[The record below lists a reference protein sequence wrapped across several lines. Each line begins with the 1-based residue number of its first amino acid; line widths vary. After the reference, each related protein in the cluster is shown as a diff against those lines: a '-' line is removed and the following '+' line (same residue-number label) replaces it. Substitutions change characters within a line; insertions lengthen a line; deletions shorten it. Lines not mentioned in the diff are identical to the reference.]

1 MPNADVP
8 EDRLTKSGRSPLG
21 AAIITLLISAAWI
34 TGGCDDRGLTDVVTV
49 VNNTGQVVHF
59 EIVTVQGTPFPLNK
73 TANPGDAVRLLEGSQ
88 LSDGAGL
95 MRDRCTVG
103 ELRAIGPDGS
113 VLQRPPPP
121 ICAPS
126 NVVIGGGPGSS

>member
-1 MPNADVP
+1 MPAANSP
-8 EDRLTKSGRSPLG
+8 EDRLTKAGRWPFR
-21 AAIITLLISAAWI
+21 AAIFSVLIGAIWVV
-34 TGGCDDRGLTDVVTV
+34 GGCDRGRTDAVTV

-103 ELRAIGPDGS
+103 ELRAIDPDGR
-113 VLQRPPPP
+113 VLQRFAPP

>member
-59 EIVTVQGTPFPLNK
+59 EIVTVQGPPFQLSK
-73 TANPGDAVRLLEGSQ
+73 TANPGETVGLFEGGL
-88 LSDGAGL
+88 LSDGAGF

-103 ELRAIGPDGS
+103 ELRAIDPDGR
-113 VLQRPPPP
+113 VLQRFAPP

-126 NVVIGGGPGSS
+126 NLAIGDVPGSS